1 MGILICNQIFKGEK
15 CGDPKKRRL
24 IDSILRDWHVPPI
37 HVVEVRKTAQQEVLD
52 GQQRLVAIRDF
63 VRGNIRVD
71 GNTQPEDEE
80 IKQLDGLSYEELPL
94 FGEEDSINL
103 QLGFSGLLIIIQRN
117 QVNYFIDLINQLT

>member
-1 MGILICNQIFKGEK
+1 M
-15 CGDPKKRRL
+15 
-24 IDSILRDWHVPPI
+24 
-37 HVVEVRKTAQQEVLD
+37 
-52 GQQRLVAIRDF
+52 
-63 VRGNIRVD
+63 RGNIRVD